1 MKRYIVI
8 EYDPKKC
15 VEDEEF
21 YDLYEQV
28 TDTLYQAKIDAFI
41 VEFKRKPTAE
51 ALSNEFG
58 GKWK

>member
-8 EYDPKKC
+8 EYDPKTC
-15 VEDEEF
+15 AEGDPL
-21 YDLYEQV
+21 DLYDNLV
-28 TDTLYQAKIDAFI
+28 NTFDNAGIDAFV